1 MDKTKLIK
9 AIMETETE
17 VDAVMENEIDDY
29 MYQSKQ
35 LDEALAL
42 LAEQRKLIDSY
53 ETVNK
58 TLNVVVLKLFDG
70 DEAKAIKYVKSL
82 SEQTQ

>member
-17 VDAVMENEIDDY
+17 VDAAMENEIDDY

-42 LAEQRKLIDSY
+42 LAEQRKLIDWY

-70 DEAKAIKYVKSL
+70 DEAKAVEYVKSL
-82 SEQTQ
+82 SEHTQ